1 MLFLTDVGHGHCEK
15 RQRQTRRQSSYM
27 PPWIYTVLGRRWFR
41 INERNGGSENQSRR
55 QSYGRVKRA
64 AVRRLFFFCRRA
76 AGTLYSLFILI
87 LIGQSYFQVTSI
99 LLMSKMD
106 NKKLAFQRNG
116 RPAFNAC
123 YLIKLL
129 LELNCVHDCHSA
141 DLPDGA
147 SNRNRRRRKA
157 EKHNQKK

>member
-1 MLFLTDVGHGHCEK
+1 MGKGLLDDDF
-15 RQRQTRRQSSYM
+15 
-27 PPWIYTVLGRRWFR
+27 
-41 INERNGGSENQSRR
+41 
-55 QSYGRVKRA
+55 
-64 AVRRLFFFCRRA
+64 FFFCRRA
-76 AGTLYSLFILI
+76 AETLYSLFILI

-99 LLMSKMD
+99 LLMSKID
-106 NKKLAFQRNG
+106 TKKLALRGKG